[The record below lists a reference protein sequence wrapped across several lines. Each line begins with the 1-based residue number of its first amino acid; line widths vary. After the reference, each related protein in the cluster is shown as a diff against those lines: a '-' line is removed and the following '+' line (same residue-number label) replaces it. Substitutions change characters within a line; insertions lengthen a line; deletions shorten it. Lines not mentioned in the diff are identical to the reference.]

1 MINDEGVRPG
11 DTYANDQP
19 TWIPQY
25 PDSHP
30 TTLVDYDLLEQ
41 WLSQHLPPP
50 DQLEVLVIFTDTRP
64 LHQVGAWKYTKR
76 LWQHRFSKRGP
87 HGERWQGLFVPLT
100 DEAGLSEVQCT
111 WGGVFVAEAISAL
124 RPAWHLLLS
133 DTDVAPTALF
143 EIHELLDLCR
153 HITHEALVGGE
164 PGLLVGTEPHQDI
177 NAGMAIFPGTED
189 SPKPGTLRRKVMT
202 ARRMLLEKPRVDL
215 PAHTACLSAPGH
227 PIRAT
232 ISSSSKCGQACTTPA
247 DGSTHTHSIGRDQ
260 GWKLQGLLG
269 GVGHLRNL
277 DMHYGLAYT
286 K

>member
-1 MINDEGVRPG
+1 M
-11 DTYANDQP
+11 
-19 TWIPQY
+19 
-25 PDSHP
+25 
-30 TTLVDYDLLEQ
+30 
-41 WLSQHLPPP
+41 
-50 DQLEVLVIFTDTRP
+50 
-64 LHQVGAWKYTKR
+64 GAWKYTKR

-153 HITHEALVGGE
+153 HITHEALTGGE

-177 NAGMAIFPGTED
+177 NAGMAIFPGTEE

-215 PAHTACLSAPGH
+215 PATPPALVPPATLSERQFRAVQSAVKHAQHLQMAALTRTPLAGIKAGNSKDYLVAWAILGTWTCTMVW
-227 PIRAT
+227 PTPNNAKWAT
-232 ISSSSKCGQACTTPA
+232 ILFPCQSTPCRPQTVP
-247 DGSTHTHSIGRDQ
+247 GS
-260 GWKLQGLLG
+260 LG
-269 GVGHLRNL
+269 
-277 DMHYGLAYT
+277 
-286 K
+286 